1 MNLTDLPPE
10 VLTFILS
17 YLKGKDL
24 ARISLSCTLLRDL
37 SNSGIL
43 WQQRCLKEFKFTDV
57 EGWSCSFREVYS
69 KVLNNYGFLL
79 GLKRRRTDCYGGLVH
94 ITYEKG
100 RIVAYE
106 YFGKKDIRDNLERIR
121 LFSIS
126 FVDGNVNVTWYRRH
140 LDVDVTCTI
149 EKEDVNGDS
158 FHVQLGDSS
167 HPDRGQ
173 IEEVLRRFR
182 AECDLRGMHGM
193 NSLTDQR
200 FKEIVQSKQ
209 VFERLRMPA
218 ITGTFGSQFPIG
230 PGLFKGMYSAL
241 LLLTY
246 DMEKQKALASKIS
259 GDSNVPA
266 GEVSIEVNLQKPMVL
281 TAEQQQSHA
290 SIRALNPDDP
300 PPILGED
307 CDTFRQPFHDPTN
320 FGQTDGF
327 DPPTFCLCR
336 YHALGTVSPTGYTDP
351 QQIPVHFMVFNEE
364 MFGVMWIGLH
374 HFSLYVKVKE
384 QFETYER

>member
-1 MNLTDLPPE
+1 MLKAGRVHLE
-10 VLTFILS
+10 KFI
-17 YLKGKDL
+17 
-24 ARISLSCTLLRDL
+24 
-37 SNSGIL
+37 
-43 WQQRCLKEFKFTDV
+43 
-57 EGWSCSFREVYS
+57 
-69 KVLNNYGFLL
+69 
-79 GLKRRRTDCYGGLVH
+79 RR
-94 ITYEKG
+94 YEKG

-149 EKEDVNGDS
+149 EKVPVKMSMGTVFMYNS
-158 FHVQLGDSS
+158 VILHT
-167 HPDRGQ
+167 Q
-173 IEEVLRRFR
+173 IGVRLKR
-182 AECDLRGMHGM
+182 
-193 NSLTDQR
+193 
-200 FKEIVQSKQ
+200 SKQ

-307 CDTFRQPFHDPTN
+307 CDTFRQP
-320 FGQTDGF
+320 
-327 DPPTFCLCR
+327 

>member
-10 VLTFILS
+10 
-17 YLKGKDL
+17 
-24 ARISLSCTLLRDL
+24 
-37 SNSGIL
+37 
-43 WQQRCLKEFKFTDV
+43 
-57 EGWSCSFREVYS
+57 
-69 KVLNNYGFLL
+69 
-79 GLKRRRTDCYGGLVH
+79 
-94 ITYEKG
+94 YEKG

-173 IEEVLRRFR
+173 IEE
-182 AECDLRGMHGM
+182 
-193 NSLTDQR
+193 
-200 FKEIVQSKQ
+200 
-209 VFERLRMPA
+209 
-218 ITGTFGSQFPIG
+218 
-230 PGLFKGMYSAL
+230 
-241 LLLTY
+241 
-246 DMEKQKALASKIS
+246 

-290 SIRALNPDDP
+290 SIRALSPDDP

-351 QQIPVHFMVFNEE
+351 QQIPVHFMVFNED